1 MRLIVNL
8 DQVYRHRDMAQ
19 QTMTQHQAVA
29 TDTIPIH
36 TTQPEHLDMETIL
49 KHLLIHQGR
58 PIYGNHEIV

>member
-19 QTMTQHQAVA
+19 QTMTQQQAVA
-29 TDTIPIH
+29 TDTIPILI
-36 TTQPEHLDMETIL
+36 TQPDHRDMETIL

-58 PIYGNHEIV
+58 LL